1 MAALNA
7 PASPILFILSSGF
20 PDDDSLVVSALQEI
34 SAHEISGNAE
44 YGGVCCVS
52 MMLHEISRCEISCRR
67 AMPAKLQCHRRGCV
81 VCLAGERP
89 KGRTFDRCAD
99 ACREHL
105 SLCTGRNSCV
115 LKQRRSSLIVAGVF
129 RGDFDMPFLLAI
141 LGVLGAAAFW
151 WYRMKAMNEAA
162 REVADVVGRVQGNI
176 RRKKLRKQA
185 ALSPLTAIDNP
196 VVAAATLIT
205 AIVSEQGPILPQR
218 EAVIREV
225 ISGISDGQKK
235 TDEAVVYAKWAA
247 AQIDDTTIVIDKLAP
262 FLRERLDPHER
273 EDLLQML
280 NRVAKG
286 GEQSLK

>member
-1 MAALNA
+1 MKASSYQLCKKFQHLKSLATLNTA
-7 PASPILFILSSGF
+7 GF
-20 PDDDSLVVSALQEI
+20 VACQRYCTKY
-34 SAHEISGNAE
+34 H
-44 YGGVCCVS
+44 GV
-52 MMLHEISRCEISCRR
+52 
-67 AMPAKLQCHRRGCV
+67 KF
-81 VCLAGERP
+81 LAGA
-89 KGRTFDRCAD
+89 RCQPNCSVIGAAASFALRVSD
-99 ACREHL
+99 QKPGHSIGVRMLAGNTSH
-105 SLCTGRNSCV
+105 LCTGRNSCV

-286 GEQSLK
+286 GEQSLKIPDQRILRLRQKLGFEVN